1 MNTATLRIYN
11 SIEDKEPIKT
21 YTCYR
26 LTMDLDD
33 KFNDILEETSEVHEE
48 IDKLTAALNEKS
60 TKEDIKKLKEDIKPL
75 KEKASELT
83 LNTIRLFFPSF
94 TVEDFNKLDPYDYQT
109 FMFEIGEMRNKIFKR
124 AAKN

>member
-26 LTMDLDD
+26 LTMDLDE
-33 KFNDILEETSEVHEE
+33 KLNDILDETNEVQEEVN
-48 IDKLTAALNEKS
+48 KKTATLNEKS

-75 KEKASELT
+75 KEKLSDLT

-109 FMFEIGEMRNKIFKR
+109 FIFEIGEMRNKIYNR